1 MAFAAGCSMRVMACT
16 SRRMLRS
23 RHLTA
28 LSPRCRSTRLPRP
41 ALSMSSLWT
50 WHPATGT
57 PPASRAFALWRRR
70 IKPPTRRSSRPTS
83 PRATTVCA
91 NCSTPPTDA
100 FTTPLSTAPIADRAL
115 PSFARYPMTERP
127 RRWIAFPC
135 APSAPQS
142 MATRLTGAFM
152 RSPMPALNAGR
163 TLRGARRT
171 AVLCQRRST
180 QHQPSALRA
189 RPAMPS
195 SNAASSCW
203 PTDVSSPSRDWAG
216 STWPATP
223 PTSRW

>member
-1 MAFAAGCSMRVMACT
+1 MRVMACT

-28 LSPRCRSTRLPRP
+28 LSPRCRSTRRPRP

-70 IKPPTRRSSRPTS
+70 IKPPTQRSSRPTS
-83 PRATTVCA
+83 PRAMTVCA
-91 NCSTPPTDA
+91 SCSTPPTDA

-142 MATRLTGAFM
+142 MPTRSIGAFM
-152 RSPMPALNAGR
+152 RSPMPALNAGH
-163 TLRGARRT
+163 TLRGARRRAT
-171 AVLCQRRST
+171 WSSRARGRR
-180 QHQPSALRA
+180 QPSAARA
-189 RPAMPS
+189 KPAIPS
-195 SNAASSCW
+195 SDAASSCW
-203 PTDVSSPSRDWAG
+203 QAAASSPSRAWVG

-223 PTSRW
+223 PTNRR

>member
-1 MAFAAGCSMRVMACT
+1 MAFAAGCSTQVMACT

-41 ALSMSSLWT
+41 ALNMSNLWT

-100 FTTPLSTAPIADRAL
+100 FTTPLSTAPTADRAL
-115 PSFARYPMTERP
+115 PSFARCPMTERP

-135 APSAPQS
+135 APSAPRS
-142 MATRLTGAFM
+142 MATRLTGGFM
-152 RSPMPALNAGR
+152 RSPMPALIVDR
-163 TLRGARRT
+163 ILRGERRT
-171 AVLCQRRST
+171 TVLCQRRST
-180 QHQPSALRA
+180 QHRPSAPRA

-203 PTDVSSPSRDWAG
+203 QAAASSPSRVWADF
-216 STWPATP
+216 T
-223 PTSRW
+223 

>member
-1 MAFAAGCSMRVMACT
+1 MAFAAGCSMRAMAYT

-23 RHLTA
+23 RHSTA

-57 PPASRAFALWRRR
+57 LPASRAFALWRRR
-70 IKPPTRRSSRPTS
+70 IKPPTQRSSRPTS

-100 FTTPLSTAPIADRAL
+100 FTIPLSTAPIADRAL

-142 MATRLTGAFM
+142 MATRLTVAFM

-171 AVLCQRRST
+171 TVLCQRRST
-180 QHQPSALRA
+180 QHQPSAPRA
-189 RPAMPS
+189 KPAIPS
-195 SNAASSCW
+195 SDAASSCW

-223 PTSRW
+223 PTSRR